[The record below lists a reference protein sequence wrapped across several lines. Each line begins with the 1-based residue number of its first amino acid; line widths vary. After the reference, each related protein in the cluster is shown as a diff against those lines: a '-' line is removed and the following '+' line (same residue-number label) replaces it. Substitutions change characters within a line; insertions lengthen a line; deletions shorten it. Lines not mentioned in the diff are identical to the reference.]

1 MHLVYVGTVISER
14 KSFES
19 LADVLHEGISDLLID
34 LATITWGCGFLTESI
49 QDILQ
54 KHDMWDSMRSPA
66 QHCLLHI
73 HSMLKSITEACTKSS
88 LPRRQPLRST
98 TVSCAHAILNGQK
111 PTHTEIDDIDW
122 DFDNCVSKEEL
133 DKELE
138 DFWAIFTEE
147 DRAKVE
153 IAREQLKLDPRFGDP
168 RMAFPIPV
176 KQDTQFIV
184 ALYKPM
190 HQFMTW
196 TNQLHKDDEDVKSV
210 KQHLE
215 YVMYKEYLPALTSTF
230 SQTINSC
237 FSKAGFF
244 EPTSGVVLAVNNEL
258 YLLLVFW
265 SVLGMLEA
273 TVYATP
279 TITILSK

>member
-1 MHLVYVGTVISER
+1 MCHYYRYKRKHKEVHLVYVGTAINER

-19 LADVLHEGISDLLID
+19 LADTLHEGISALLID

-54 KHDMWDSMRSPA
+54 KHDLWDDARSPA

-98 TVSCAHAILNGQK
+98 TVACAHAILTGQK

-122 DFDNCVSKEEL
+122 DFDDCMSKEEL

-138 DFWAIFTEE
+138 DFWTIFTEE

-153 IAREQLKLDPRFGDP
+153 VTREQVKLDPRFGDP

-176 KQDTQFIV
+176 KQDVQFIV
-184 ALYKPM
+184 ALYKPV
-190 HQFMTW
+190 HQFVTW
-196 TNQLHKDDEDVKSV
+196 TSKLYSNDEDIKSV
-210 KQHLE
+210 KQYIE
-215 YVMYKEYLPALTSTF
+215 YVMYKEYLPALTSAF
-230 SQTINSC
+230 SQTINNC
-237 FSKAGFF
+237 FSKAGLF
-244 EPTSGVVLAVNNEL
+244 EPTSGII
-258 YLLLVFW
+258 
-265 SVLGMLEA
+265 LE
-273 TVYATP
+273 VSEMYH
-279 TITILSK
+279 LC

>member
-1 MHLVYVGTVISER
+1 MYVGTVISER

-19 LADVLHEGISDLLID
+19 LADVLHEGISTLLID

-54 KHDMWDSMRSPA
+54 KHDMWDSIRSPA

-122 DFDNCVSKEEL
+122 NFDNCVSKEEL

-196 TNQLHKDDEDVKSV
+196 TSQLHKDDEDVKSV

-215 YVMYKEYLPALTSTF
+215 HVMYKEYLPALTSTF

-244 EPTSGVVLAVNNEL
+244 EPTSGVVLAVNNDL
-258 YLLLVFW
+258 YLFI
-265 SVLGMLEA
+265 SVLECFGNA
-273 TVYATP
+273 
-279 TITILSK
+279 